1 MSNLPKIDFS
11 NFIYNCNMIE
21 MSNAKVYMSENKQLL
36 LNLLHQLCKNV
47 DYTPFGYS
55 VGRQIG
61 TWKVQRRLSS
71 IQ

>member
-11 NFIYNCNMIE
+11 NFIYNGNMIE

-47 DYTPFGYS
+47 DYTPFGYP